1 MPEYRHQLQI
11 PAYVSEWCQQ
21 DWTHKDKHLA
31 YSDVNEWVGLDGVK
45 YMVTR
50 VGLWKHETCL
60 SLLQWSVVIHRCW
73 VSDLD
78 SLVTLLLNCRRCQPA
93 TSALLTLLWLT
104 CWVMLP
110 ASVHK
115 WSLDY
120 VSPFTD
126 TVSMPFTLPVL
137 SASAIDQ
144 MFSKVHLLLTFPL
157 LCIYLYVTDKHSYQN
172 NYFCYCIYSYFI

>member
-1 MPEYRHQLQI
+1 MPEYRHQLQT
-11 PAYVSEWCQQ
+11 PAHVSEWCQQ
-21 DWTHKDKHLA
+21 DWTHKDKDLA

-93 TSALLTLLWLT
+93 TSALLTLTDLLSHVA
-104 CWVMLP
+104 C
-110 ASVHK
+110 
-115 WSLDY
+115 
-120 VSPFTD
+120 VSPQVVIGLCF
-126 TVSMPFTLPVL
+126 SIHWYCKHAFY
-137 SASAIDQ
+137 SAGIVCQCNRPDV
-144 MFSKVHLLLTFPL
+144 F
-157 LCIYLYVTDKHSYQN
+157 
-172 NYFCYCIYSYFI
+172 